1 MDRIRSHRHLLGKF
15 YDYPKYRQNAAVII
29 LLSILLI
36 APVSAGTFSLPNIEE
51 IPGLFSLPGE
61 RSSPFLYLDI
71 GSGFSAGVSSDSARN
86 LKESIHNSLLAF
98 RYDKTTGT
106 WSAENPT
113 RDIGIRT
120 TGSGGVILSCVNGS
134 FGMKLSIFSRDNRE
148 NLDEHG
154 VTFADGR
161 VLVIPRAE
169 YTEWYLNDDAGI
181 EQGMTLHVRPNGTG
195 RLRVSFDIS
204 GDLVPSLSGQTLFLS
219 GNNGPVFAYTGL
231 KAWDAAGRDLPARL
245 ILEGNRLSWE
255 IDDSRALYPVRIDP
269 LVSQVQILTSSDGKA
284 SDHFGTSIAVNG
296 STTIVGSP
304 FADVDLSS
312 NQGKAYIYSR
322 DKGGV
327 NNWGQVAI
335 LVSSDGAADD
345 CFGQSVA
352 VDESTAVVGSI
363 CGGSVHE
370 GQAYIYYR
378 NQGGADN
385 WGQKAILKA
394 SDKAAGANFGESVA
408 ISGNSVV
415 VGANQADL
423 VGGTD
428 QGQAYVFYR
437 DQGGSDNWGQIA
449 ILNASDKASN
459 ANFGESVA
467 ISGSSVVIGANQA
480 DLIGGSGQGQAYIFY
495 RDRGGSDKWGQIAI
509 LNASDKHDN
518 DDFGKSVAISGS
530 AVVVGADNADL
541 VGGSNRGQAYVFY
554 WDQGGSHNWGQIA
567 ILNASDGTDAA
578 YFGQSVAID
587 RSTAVVGAP
596 FASSDKNSNGKAY
609 VFSQNKSGTDKWG
622 EEQILQASDRE
633 DNAYFGTSVAIDG
646 STVVGGAT
654 EATVAG
660 KTEQGKAYVFM
671 TPTPTPGPTPDG
683 GSEGV
688 PAPAIKDP
696 LKEILVTVSANV
708 GQIGHTNIIRVE
720 VTGVGV
726 KDIIV
731 TATEVHGPGTDV
743 PPPPGIIYEYV
754 DISPARFT
762 RITEANIIF
771 VVPQSWLDEQH
782 LAPQEITL
790 YHNTGKTWQALPTRL
805 DFIRSGEAYY
815 NARSDGFSRFAI
827 TGQFNSTLSTQNAT
841 TSSTA
846 TMYSAPVQVS
856 DSKAPDVFV
865 SPINT
870 APVTTRTTAPAVP
883 LPPAP
888 GFPFATIV
896 TVGTAGVMLIGGVF
910 MIRRWWIRRQNPAL
924 FREYD

>member
-1 MDRIRSHRHLLGKF
+1 MNRTRSHRNLLGESH
-15 YDYPKYRQNAAVII
+15 DYPQYRQNAAVII

-36 APVSAGTFSLPNIEE
+36 APVSAGTFFLPNIEDF
-51 IPGLFSLPGE
+51 PGLLLLPGD
-61 RSSPFLYLDI
+61 RSSSLLYPV
-71 GSGFSAGVSSDSARN
+71 AGPGIPASVSSDSARD
-86 LKESIHNSLLAF
+86 LEEIIHDSLLAF
-98 RYDKTTGT
+98 RYDKTTGI

-113 RDIGIRT
+113 RGIGIRT

-134 FGMKLSIFSRDNRE
+134 FGMKLSTFSRDDRE
-148 NLDEHG
+148 NPVEHG

-195 RLRVSFDIS
+195 RLRISFDLS
-204 GDLVPSLSGQTLFLS
+204 GALVPSLSGQTLFLS
-219 GNNGPVFAYTGL
+219 GNNVPVFAYTGL
-231 KAWDAAGRDLPARL
+231 RAWDAAGRDLPARL

-255 IDDSRALYPVRIDP
+255 IDDSGALYPVSIDP

-296 STTIVGSP
+296 STTIVGAP
-304 FADVDLSS
+304 FADVDPKS

-322 DKGGV
+322 DKGGI

-352 VDESTAVVGSI
+352 VDGSTAVVGSI

-378 NQGGADN
+378 DQGGSDN

-408 ISGNSVV
+408 IAGNSVV
-415 VGANQADL
+415 VGANQADI

-428 QGQAYVFYR
+428 QGQAYVYYR
-437 DQGGSDNWGQIA
+437 NQGGSDNWGQIA

-467 ISGSSVVIGANQA
+467 ISGSSVVVGANNA
-480 DLIGGSGQGQAYIFY
+480 DIVGGSGQGQAYVFY
-495 RDRGGSDKWGQIAI
+495 QDQGGSDKWGQIAI
-509 LNASDKHDN
+509 LNASDKHTDDN
-518 DDFGKSVAISGS
+518 FGKSAAISGN
-530 AVVVGADNADL
+530 AVVVGADNADHL
-541 VGGSNRGQAYVFY
+541 GVSNRGQAYVFY
-554 WDQGGSHNWGQIA
+554 RNQGGSDNWGQIA
-567 ILNASDGTDAA
+567 ILNTSDGTDSA

-609 VFSQNKSGTDKWG
+609 VFSQNKSGTDTWG

-633 DNAYFGTSVAIDG
+633 DSAYFGTSVAIDG

-688 PAPAIKDP
+688 PNPAIKDP
-696 LKEILVTVSANV
+696 LKEILITVSANV

-726 KDIIV
+726 RDIVV

-771 VVPQSWLDEQH
+771 IVPQSWLDEHH

-805 DFIRSGEAYY
+805 DLIRSGEAYY
-815 NARSDGFSRFAI
+815 TARSDGFSRFAI

-841 TSSTA
+841 ASSTA

-856 DSKAPDVFV
+856 GSKVPVIAA
-865 SPINT
+865 SPVNT
-870 APVTTRTTAPAVP
+870 VPVTTRTTVPPVP
-883 LPPAP
+883 LPPAS

-896 TVGTAGVMLIGGVF
+896 AAGVMLIGGSY